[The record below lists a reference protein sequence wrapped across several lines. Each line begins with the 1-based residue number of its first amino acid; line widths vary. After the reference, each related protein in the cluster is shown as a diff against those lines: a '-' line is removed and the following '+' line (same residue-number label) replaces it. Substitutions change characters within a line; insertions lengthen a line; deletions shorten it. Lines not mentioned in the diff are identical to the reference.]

1 MRFTVLGPVGMEH
14 DGRPMEGAAPRHRA
28 VLSYLLLHAGTV
40 IGIERLIGGIWG
52 MDAPGTARSQVH
64 AAVTALRRVL
74 REAPDGDG
82 VLVTRGAGYSAVLEP
97 GQLDLDRF
105 AAHVAEGRALA
116 ATDPAAAVETLR
128 AGLALWRGV
137 PLADVNG
144 DFVADARRRLEERRL
159 AAVEQLADVE
169 LARGRHEQLVG
180 ELAALV
186 VEHPLRER
194 LTGQLMLALYRSG
207 RQADALAEAR
217 TLRSALAEAQGL
229 DPGRAFAE
237 LESRILRD
245 DPALLPAPARE
256 AEIPDA
262 PPPRPS
268 HLPPAVP
275 DFTGRHAELAHL
287 ERIAAPGNVVAIDGM
302 AGSGKTS
309 FAVHAARRMADRF
322 PDGQFFVD
330 LDAHTAGREPVAA
343 SAALEV
349 LLRQLGV
356 ASGRIPPDVAG
367 RSALWRGELATR
379 RAIAVLDNA
388 ASAAQV
394 RPLLPAGPGGLVLV
408 TSRRRLIDL
417 DGAQALSLDALVPRD
432 AEELFNGIVG
442 ERAAAEPV
450 AVLDVLQL
458 CGFLPLAVRIAA
470 ARLHHRPKWTVS
482 QLAARLRDQR
492 RRLSELTAGDRSVAA
507 AFALSYQQLTDAR
520 RRLFRLAGL
529 HPGRDFDAWAVA
541 ALADVP
547 VDQADVLLEDLLDAH
562 MLMQHEADRYTF
574 HDLLRAHARSTAA
587 EQESA
592 EARDA
597 AVTRLLDHY
606 RATAEAAVGLLFP
619 GRPPRSSTEDTVPL
633 ADAEEALAWL
643 DAERANLV
651 AVDGAPHSHVGPL
664 AALLSRYLFDYG
676 HHSDALAL
684 DERARVLAR
693 AEGDAAA
700 EARAT
705 LGTGWMRLR
714 RGDRDAARL
723 DAERALE
730 FYRSAGESH
739 GEARSLNLLGVVC
752 WRQGDYDA
760 AGDWF
765 RRALERYRASGD
777 EVGETHAL
785 GNLGLALA
793 GRGDLVAAEE
803 QLRLALDRYHAMADG
818 EGLEA
823 AIVLRQLAVVR
834 LRQGD
839 VAEAESAHRD
849 ALDRFRRLGNSREE
863 ADALNAFGEAALVM
877 GDPAR
882 AVRAHEAVLELARA
896 HDFDSAGESARAR
909 RGLARAYRAAGD
921 VVRAARHEDAL
932 AEPAEPEGE

>member
-1 MRFTVLGPVGMEH
+1 MRVRFTVLGPVGMEH
-14 DGRPMEGAAPRHRA
+14 DGRPLDGAAPRHRA

-40 IGIERLIGGIWG
+40 IGIERLIGAIWG
-52 MDAPGTARSQVH
+52 VDAPGTARSQVH

-74 REAPDGDG
+74 RAAPDGDG

-97 GQLDLDRF
+97 GQLDLGRF
-105 AAHVAEGRALA
+105 AAHVDEGRKLA
-116 ATDPAAAVETLR
+116 TTDPAAAAEALR

-159 AAVEQLADVE
+159 SAVEQLADVE

-194 LTGQLMLALYRSG
+194 LIGQLMLALYRSG

-217 TLRSALAEAQGL
+217 TLRSALADAQGL

-245 DPALLPAPARE
+245 DPALLPAPAQE
-256 AEIPDA
+256 EDAPETPPVSDA

-268 HLPPAVP
+268 HLPSAVP

-287 ERIAAPGNVVAIDGM
+287 ERITASSGVVAIDGM

-309 FAVHAARRMADRF
+309 FAVHAARRMAGRF
-322 PDGQFFVD
+322 PDGQYFVD
-330 LDAHTAGREPVAA
+330 LDAHTAGRDPVTAA
-343 SAALEV
+343 AALEV

-356 ASGRIPPDVAG
+356 PSGRIPPDVAG
-367 RSALWRGELATR
+367 RSALWRGELSER

-394 RPLLPAGPGGLVLV
+394 RPLLPDGPGSLVLV

-417 DGAQALSLDALVPRD
+417 DAAQALSLDALVPHD

-442 ERAAAEPV
+442 ERAAAEPI

-507 AFALSYQQLTDAR
+507 AFALSYQQLSDDR
-520 RRLFRLAGL
+520 QRLFRLAGL
-529 HPGRDFDAWAVA
+529 HPGRDFDAWAIA

-547 VDQADVLLEDLLDAH
+547 VEQADVLLEDLLDAH
-562 MLMQHEADRYTF
+562 MLMQHDADRYTF

-587 EQESA
+587 EQESSA
-592 EARDA
+592 ERDA

-606 RATAEAAVGLLFP
+606 RGTAEAAVGLLFP
-619 GRPPRSSTEDTVPL
+619 GRPPRSSTEETVPL

-664 AALLSRYLFDYG
+664 ATLLSPYLFDYG
-676 HHSDALAL
+676 HHSDAFTL

-693 AEGDAAA
+693 DEGNTAG

-705 LGTGWMRLR
+705 LGVGWMKLR

-730 FYRSAGESH
+730 LYRSVGESH
-739 GEARSLNLLGVVC
+739 GEARSLNLLGVVS
-752 WRQGDYDA
+752 WRQGDCDA

-765 RRALERYRASGD
+765 RRALERYHASGD

-793 GRGDLVAAEE
+793 GQGELDAAEE
-803 QLRLALDRYHAMADG
+803 HLRLALDRYHAMADG

-823 AIVLRQLAVVR
+823 AIVLRQLAVVH
-834 LRQGD
+834 LRRGH
-839 VAEAESAHRD
+839 VAEAEKAHRD

-909 RGLARAYRAAGD
+909 RGLARA
-921 VVRAARHEDAL
+921 HDA
-932 AEPAEPEGE
+932 EGG

>member
-1 MRFTVLGPVGMEH
+1 MEGLSVRFTVLGPVGMEH
-14 DGRPMEGAAPRHRA
+14 DGRPLEGASPRHRA

-40 IGIERLIGGIWG
+40 IGIERLIGAIWG
-52 MDAPGTARSQVH
+52 PDAPGTARSQVH

-74 REAPDGDG
+74 RAAPDGEG
-82 VLVTRGAGYSAVLEP
+82 VLVTRGAGYLAVLEP
-97 GQLDLDRF
+97 GWLDLDRF
-105 AAHVAEGRALA
+105 AAHVAEGGRLA
-116 ATDPAAAVETLR
+116 TTDPDAAAETLR

-159 AAVEQLADVE
+159 AAVELLSDVE
-169 LARGRHEQLVG
+169 LARGRHEQVAG

-186 VEHPLRER
+186 VEHPLREP
-194 LTGQLMLALYRSG
+194 LTGRLMLALYRSG

-217 TLRSALAEAQGL
+217 RLRSALAGEQGL

-237 LESRILRD
+237 LEARILRD
-245 DPALLPAPARE
+245 DPALLPAKEDTPVPE
-256 AEIPDA
+256 VSG
-262 PPPRPS
+262 PRPS
-268 HLPPAVP
+268 HLPSAVP

-287 ERIAAPGNVVAIDGM
+287 ERITAASGVVAIDGM

-309 FAVHAARRMADRF
+309 FAVHAARRMAARF
-322 PDGQFFVD
+322 PDGQLFVD

-343 SAALEV
+343 GAALEV

-356 ASGRIPPDVAG
+356 PSTRIPPDTDG
-367 RSALWRGELATR
+367 RSALWRGELAER

-388 ASAAQV
+388 ANAAQV
-394 RPLLPAGPGGLVLV
+394 RPLLPDGPGSLVLV

-417 DGAQALSLDALVPRD
+417 DAAHALSLDALPPQD
-432 AEELFNGIVG
+432 AEELFTGIVG
-442 ERAAAEPV
+442 ERAAAEPI

-470 ARLHHRPKWTVS
+470 ARLHHRPKWTVG
-482 QLAARLRDQR
+482 QVAARLRDQR

-507 AFALSYQQLTDAR
+507 AFTLSYRQLTGDQ

-547 VDQADVLLEDLLDAH
+547 VERADVLLEDLLDAH

-587 EQESA
+587 EEESS
-592 EARDA
+592 EDREA

-606 RATAEAAVGLLFP
+606 RATAEKAVALLFP
-619 GRPPRSSTEDTVPL
+619 GRPSPSSTVETAPL

-643 DAERANLV
+643 DAERASLV
-651 AVDGAPHSHVGPL
+651 AVDGAPHAHVTPL
-664 AALLSRYLFDYG
+664 AALLSPYLFDYG
-676 HHSDALAL
+676 HHSDSLAL

-693 AEGDAAA
+693 AEGDTVA

-705 LGTGWMRLR
+705 LGVGWMKLR
-714 RGDRDAARL
+714 RGDRDTARR
-723 DAERALE
+723 DAEHALE
-730 FYRSAGESH
+730 LYRSAGEAF
-739 GEARSLNLLGVVC
+739 GEARSLNLLGVVS
-752 WRQGDYDA
+752 WREGDCDA

-765 RRALERYRASGD
+765 HRALERYRASGD
-777 EVGETHAL
+777 EAGETHAL

-793 GRGDLVAAEE
+793 GQGELAAAEE
-803 QLRLALDRYHAMADG
+803 HLRLALDRYRAMGDG

-823 AIVLRQLAVVR
+823 AIVLRQLAVVS
-834 LRQGD
+834 LRRGHTED
-839 VAEAESAHRD
+839 AEKAHRD
-849 ALDRFRRLGNSREE
+849 ALDGFRRHGNTHEE
-863 ADALNAFGEAALVM
+863 ADALNAFGEAALAM

-882 AVRAHEAVLELARA
+882 AVLAHEAVLELTRVHDFDGADAPARA
-896 HDFDSAGESARAR
+896 H
-909 RGLARAYRAAGD
+909 RGLALSYRALGDTVQAAG
-921 VVRAARHEDAL
+921 HEDR
-932 AEPAEPEGE
+932 